1 VEPEHGTH
9 VMRGVPLKPA
19 IIRSAMRHF
28 SEIRKQL
35 VIFFHRNS
43 VVGVIVMGAATLII
57 KYTAHFNT
65 RELLVFFII

>member
-1 VEPEHGTH
+1 
-9 VMRGVPLKPA
+9 MRGVPLKPA

-35 VIFFHRNS
+35 VILFHRNS
-43 VVGVIVMGAATLII
+43 AMVVVGAIVMDAAAALII